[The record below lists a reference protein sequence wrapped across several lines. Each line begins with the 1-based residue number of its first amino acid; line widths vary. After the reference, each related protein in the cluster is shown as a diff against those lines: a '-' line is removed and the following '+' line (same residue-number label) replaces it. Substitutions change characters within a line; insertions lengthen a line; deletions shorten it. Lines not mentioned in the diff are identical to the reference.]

1 MSKVSAPEMNHRMP
15 YSIRHPLKTQAG
27 SWIEKR
33 FLMMLGYVLGYMVL
47 FWGYYVYL
55 VPVWGYYGFLWRP
68 DWGKAMEAL
77 CYVGIISWVLPPTV
91 RRPSDFFLH
100 MQFLLPILPM
110 LVLFG
115 AMGQPRGFTY
125 TVLFSFFILF
135 LTVKVVRFRLL
146 RAPKIKLETF
156 QIILLFGGYLVITSI
171 ILQGGVR
178 YFNLNFARV
187 YEYRAAAALN
197 LPWFY
202 GYLNPW
208 VSKVVFPFS
217 FLLAILTKKRT
228 MMALSL
234 VGSVL
239 MFGLTSHKGAFFYPF
254 AVLLFWWI
262 AGRRRGLF
270 FVLVGYGLSVIVSLI
285 DYWFG
290 IFGGWVATL
299 LLRRIIF
306 VPALLN
312 FIYYDFFSQHGFVYW
327 AQSKITFGV
336 VPYRFDLDV
345 PHLIGYH
352 YFGNPSTGANTGWI
366 GSGFANA
373 GVWGIF
379 IYALIVGMIL
389 ALLDAYCRFHDKR
402 VIIAIFVAPM
412 LAVLMSSDLPTALL
426 THGTLI
432 GLIFLLLFQTSLIE
446 EYSDHQ
452 GPKR

>member
-1 MSKVSAPEMNHRMP
+1 MSEASTPAMNHRML
-15 YSIRHPLKTQAG
+15 YSIRYPLKTRTA
-27 SWIEKR
+27 SWIEKK
-33 FLMMLGYVLGYMVL
+33 FLMMLGYVLGYVAL
-47 FWGYYVYL
+47 FWGYYIYL
-55 VPVWGYYGFLWRP
+55 VPVWGEYGFLWRP
-68 DWGKAMEAL
+68 DWGKVMEAL
-77 CYVGIISWVLPPTV
+77 CYVGIISWALPLTV

-115 AMGQPRGFTY
+115 AMGQPRRFIY
-125 TVLFSFFILF
+125 TVLFSFFLLL
-135 LTVKVVRFRLL
+135 LTVKVARFRPL
-146 RAPKIKLETF
+146 RSPKIKLGIF
-156 QIILLFGGYLVITSI
+156 QVILLFGGYLIIASI
-171 ILQGGVR
+171 ILQGGLR

-187 YEYRAAAALN
+187 YEYRSAAALN
-197 LPWFY
+197 LPWLY

-208 VSKVVFPFS
+208 VSKVVFPFA
-217 FLLAILTKKRT
+217 FLLAILTKRRT

-234 VGSVL
+234 VGSML

-262 AGRRRGLF
+262 AGRRKGLF
-270 FVLVGYGLSVIVSLI
+270 FMLVGYSLSVIVSLI

-290 IFGGWVATL
+290 IFGGWMATL
-299 LLRRIIF
+299 WLRRVIF

-312 FIYYDFFSQHGFVYW
+312 FIYYDFFSRHGFVYW

-373 GVWGIF
+373 GIWGVF
-379 IYALIVGMIL
+379 LYAVIVGIIL
-389 ALLDAYCRFHDKR
+389 ALLDTYCKFHDKR
-402 VIIAIFVAPM
+402 IVIAVVVAPL
-412 LAVLMSSDLPTALL
+412 LAVMVSSDLPTALL
-426 THGTLI
+426 THGALI
-432 GLIFLLLFQTSLIE
+432 SLMFLLLFRTSLIE
-446 EYSDHQ
+446 EHTDHQ
-452 GPKR
+452 GRRR